1 MAAPYRDSP
10 LTRAFDNDWI
20 GPGIVS
26 LASIIGISLF
36 QPAFQSGFNIFV
48 LLAAISVNMVIALG
62 QLVIIGLGQMNL
74 ALGSIGGL
82 VAISLVGV
90 IEKFGVPVPLALAL
104 ALGIGVAAGMAGG
117 YIIARTMI
125 SAFIITLAGLQ
136 IFKGINLGITE
147 AQPFYDVPDTV
158 KAFGTGSIFGPI
170 PWLLLP
176 MVVASLGMWVLFNRL
191 RIGRHIL
198 AMGSNPHAAELSG
211 IDPKATII
219 WAHAISGL
227 MAALAGVMLVAKLQ
241 IGQPTIGDDWLI
253 SSFAAPV
260 IGGAVLTGGRVSV
273 AGTFFGVVIIAI
285 ITQGLVMFNIDPFVV
300 QIVLGGLILWA
311 VGVNRLR
318 EARIAR
324 IQARG
329 GAA

>member
-1 MAAPYRDSP
+1 MAAIRDSA

-20 GPGIVS
+20 GPGLVS
-26 LASIIGISLF
+26 LIAVVAISMA
-36 QPAFQSGFNIFV
+36 QPAFLSSFNIFV
-48 LLAAISVNMVIALG
+48 LMSAISVNMVIALG

-82 VAISLVGV
+82 VAISFVGV
-90 IEKFGVPVPLALAL
+90 IERYGVPVPLALAF
-104 ALGIGVAAGMAGG
+104 ALGIGIAAGMSSG

-147 AQPFYDVPDTV
+147 AQPFYGVPEAV
-158 KAFGTGSIFGPI
+158 KTFGQASVIGPL
-170 PWLLLP
+170 PWLMVP
-176 MVVASLGMWVLFNRL
+176 MMICAFAMWYVFNRM

-227 MAALAGVMLVAKLQ
+227 LAAIAGLMLVARLQ

-300 QIVLGGLILWA
+300 QIVLGALILWA
-311 VGVNRLR
+311 VAVNRLR
-318 EARIAR
+318 EVRIAR
-324 IQARG
+324 VQARG
-329 GAA
+329 AGA